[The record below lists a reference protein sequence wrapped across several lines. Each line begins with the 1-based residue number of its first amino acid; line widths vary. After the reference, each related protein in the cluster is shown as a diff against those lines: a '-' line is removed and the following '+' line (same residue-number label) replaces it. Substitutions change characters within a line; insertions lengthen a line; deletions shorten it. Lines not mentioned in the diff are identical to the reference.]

1 MKRQPLVFV
10 SMLLLIMLV
19 GCQARQRRAFEAGDQ
34 TPNPNTPANNVPDQN
49 KVPDAFPGVVV
60 DDDPEVEEEK
70 ATSAKI
76 NVQIDE
82 KKIVDDAAKE
92 KLEKEKLEKE
102 KLEKEKLEK
111 EKLEKEKKDDKV
123 NLDWDGKSNKGNSKW
138 KLVPVN
144 T

>member
-102 KLEKEKLEK
+102 KLEKEK
-111 EKLEKEKKDDKV
+111 KDDKV